1 MLYETCGGL
10 FGLIAGRIMGF
21 MEEGCVW
28 VIFIGFV
35 CMEMDIYAAV
45 LSVYE
50 LFYMISALNFTVNI
64 HFQPILQ

>member
-1 MLYETCGGL
+1 
-10 FGLIAGRIMGF
+10 